1 MFVVPAIDAPNLA
14 GARDLGFLTPAG
26 ADGAADLSGLRQA
39 VASGA
44 VRAVYVLDPG
54 PDGSLGDVSWL
65 AEARRAGTIAL
76 LAVQG
81 ILMTDLV
88 RAADFVLPGAASFE
102 KDACYTND
110 RGFVQAASQV
120 VAPPGDA
127 MADWQILVNA
137 AVTLGVAV
145 AYGSPAQVRADV
157 AAAAPGKA
165 GYADFARVTF
175 RRPVAVRTP
184 LKASNPS
191 ERLKWDALFKS
202 RPGSKP
208 PCGPDPTPTHE

>member
-1 MFVVPAIDAPNLA
+1 
-14 GARDLGFLTPAG
+14 
-26 ADGAADLSGLRQA
+26 
-39 VASGA
+39 
-44 VRAVYVLDPG
+44 VYVLDPG

-65 AEARRAGTIAL
+65 AEARRAGTITL

-81 ILMTDLV
+81 ILMTDLA
-88 RAADFVLPGAASFE
+88 RAADVVLPGAASLE

-110 RGFVQAASQV
+110 QGIVQAASQV

-127 MADWQILVNA
+127 MVDWQILVNV

-145 AYGSPAQVRADV
+145 ACGSAAQARADV

-165 GYADFARVTF
+165 GYADLARVTF
-175 RRPVAVRTP
+175 RRPVAVRAP
-184 LKASNPS
+184 LEASNPS
-191 ERLKWDALFKS
+191 ERLKWDSLFKS

-208 PCGPDPTPTHE
+208 PRGPDPAPTHE